1 MLTCF
6 SKSSSRFADSS
17 TVMSSV
23 SCPSNSEIGHWVPIM
38 TSFEHDR
45 CRGSSLLLTSLD
57 NVSSPHVSALSVWS
71 TPFLLPHFR
80 NFASRFPHDAIFSL
94 IDSIP
99 HSVTDSCKSYFSIV
113 IRRSKKVRN
122 SSLVRPSRQAVLW
135 SSNFFGFRNG
145 HIFITYFHY
154 DTKKQTT
161 SFRPRDDD
169 RADLPRLRNSSS
181 QLIPS
186 MT

>member
-17 TVMSSV
+17 TVMPSV
-23 SCPSNSEIGHWVPIM
+23 SCPSNSEIGHWVPRWRVSYMSAVADPLFCWHPWITSPVLTFPRCLYDPLRFFYRISATLPPDSHM
-38 TSFEHDR
+38 TQYFRS
-45 CRGSSLLLTSLD
+45 
-57 NVSSPHVSALSVWS
+57 S
-71 TPFLLPHFR
+71 TPFL
-80 NFASRFPHDAIFSL
+80 
-94 IDSIP
+94 IP
-99 HSVTDSCKSYFSIV
+99 WPTAVNPTPPSSFVAQ
-113 IRRSKKVRN
+113 KKVRN

-145 HIFITYFHY
+145 HIFITYFNY

-161 SFRPRDDD
+161 SFRSRDDD
-169 RADLPRLRNSSS
+169 DVDLPRLRNSSS